1 MSDIAKGKVV
11 QLISGGP
18 QMSVVDVSD
27 YNGSGK
33 DDTEKCVWFD
43 AKSVRCED
51 VFDVAVLKVY
61 EPPSSASMRV
71 TRS

>member
-27 YNGSGK
+27 YNHSGK
-33 DDTEKCVWFD
+33 DDTAKCVWFD
-43 AKSVRCED
+43 AKNVRCED
-51 VFDVAVLKVY
+51 VFDVAVLKLY
-61 EPPSSASMRV
+61 EAPASDSMRV
-71 TRS
+71 TRA